1 MRNEGPRDAEH
12 PRISSERSV
21 GQLRQ
26 LPIVAGRQIVTN
38 FADLLF
44 DKVVIVK
51 QPLGGRRHRVPL
63 AGRASDGA
71 VCFEENR
78 LVVLQPHR
86 EGSAGHR
93 PRGRLLGRGKALGML
108 LQTFDAEKFLVDGI
122 FSLPRGSGWTSSEGA
137 KDRRYQVGLSAAD
150 ARILSRALR
159 LVSARCRNCGAA
171 ARLDYASR
179 KSAPSQEAADLI
191 TNHPGARQSTAK
203 LP

>member
-1 MRNEGPRDAEH
+1 
-12 PRISSERSV
+12 I
-21 GQLRQ
+21 
-26 LPIVAGRQIVTN
+26 AGRQIVTN

-44 DKVVIVK
+44 DEVVIVE
-51 QPLGGRRHRVPL
+51 QPLGGRRRVPL

-122 FSLPRGSGWTSSEGA
+122 FSLPRVGGWTSSDGA
-137 KDRRYQVGLSAAD
+137 TDRRYQVGRS
-150 ARILSRALR
+150 
-159 LVSARCRNCGAA
+159 
-171 ARLDYASR
+171 
-179 KSAPSQEAADLI
+179 
-191 TNHPGARQSTAK
+191 
-203 LP
+203 

>member
-1 MRNEGPRDAEH
+1 MRNEGPRDPEH

-44 DKVVIVK
+44 DEVIIVE

-71 VCFEENR
+71 ICFEENR

-86 EGSAGHR
+86 EGSAGNR
-93 PRGRLLGRGKALGML
+93 SRGNLLGRGEALGML
-108 LQTFDAEKFLVDGI
+108 LQTFDAEEFLADGV
-122 FSLPRGSGWTSSEGA
+122 FGLPRGGGWTWPEGA
-137 KDRRYQVGLSAAD
+137 KDRRYQVGLSAAG
-150 ARILSRALR
+150 ARIVSRAHR
-159 LVSARCRNCGAA
+159 WANARCRNCGAA
-171 ARLDYASR
+171 APL
-179 KSAPSQEAADLI
+179 
-191 TNHPGARQSTAK
+191 G
-203 LP
+203 